1 MTKVKPRISNN
12 LDFDKAGSEG
22 CSVCRDLLTHMDR
35 FFSMLDSARQHHES
49 DWLTVDEIA
58 KELKASKSLVY
69 RLIRNGVIEA
79 VNIVDTNG
87 RIPKKGHYRINRCS
101 LKKYL
106 EAKRVRPFPNE
117 VAHKSRSR
125 RFPKVKNHLGL

>member
-1 MTKVKPRISNN
+1 MTKVKLRISNN
-12 LDFDKAGSEG
+12 LDFHKASSEG
-22 CSVCRDLLTHMDR
+22 CSVCKDLLAHLGR
-35 FFSMLDSARQHHES
+35 FFDMLNSTRRYQES
-49 DWLTVDEIA
+49 DWLTVDDVA
-58 KELKASKSLVY
+58 KELNMSKSKVY
-69 RLIRNGVIEA
+69 TLIRKGTIEA
-79 VNIVDTNG
+79 VDIVDSAG
-87 RIPKKGHYRINRCS
+87 EIPKKGHYRINRCS